1 MTSSR
6 SDVPRCSAWTKADV
20 SRRSAWT
27 KADVARRNPWSKD
40 DIRCARQAPLKPVL
54 EQLGY
59 RLEPRTNDNYAI
71 NAQCGEIVI
80 KAHYWNC
87 PATGQ
92 AGNAIDFLMRI
103 RGSSFHDAMTQ
114 LTQPTR
120 S

>member
-1 MTSSR
+1 MTWTR
-6 SDVPRCSAWTKADV
+6 SE
-20 SRRSAWT
+20 
-27 KADVARRNPWSKD
+27 
-40 DIRCARQAPLKPVL
+40 IRAARQAPLQPIL
-54 EQLGY
+54 ETLGY
-59 RLEPRTNDNYAI
+59 RLEPRANDNYAI

-120 S
+120 